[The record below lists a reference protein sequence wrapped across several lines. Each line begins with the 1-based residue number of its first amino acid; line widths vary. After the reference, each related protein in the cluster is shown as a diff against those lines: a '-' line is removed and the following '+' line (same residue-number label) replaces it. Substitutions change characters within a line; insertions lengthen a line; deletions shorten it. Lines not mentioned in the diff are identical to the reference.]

1 MRRIHIFLLIL
12 FGFLAF
18 SACKKDDDSVN
29 DATAENR
36 KALGL
41 SAEDLLSDDIYT
53 SLVVELVYPG
63 ALRPTNSTID
73 NFRNFL
79 TERINKPNGIL
90 FKETII
96 QEPTGAP
103 FNMEEIRDI
112 EDEFRTEYNSDT
124 KIAVYVF
131 FSNGASINDTD
142 TSVTLGTAYL
152 NTSIVV
158 YEKTIRDLVNQNANL
173 DVTSLETST
182 LIHEFG
188 HILGLVNVQN
198 DDIHSDHEDPAH
210 LKHCIV
216 DTCLMYFES
225 NGSKNIVNYLKLG
238 NSIPVLDPLCIA
250 DLQSK
255 GGL

>member
-1 MRRIHIFLLIL
+1 MKRFQIYLLLL
-12 FGFLAF
+12 FGLLAF
-18 SACKKDDDSVN
+18 SACKKDDDPSA
-29 DATAENR
+29 DPTSENR
-36 KALGL
+36 KALGV
-41 SAEDLLSDDIYT
+41 SAEDLLSDDIYK

-63 ALRPTNSTID
+63 PLKPTNSTID

-79 TERINKPNGIL
+79 AERLNKPNGIS
-90 FKETII
+90 FKETVI
-96 QEPTGAP
+96 QAPSGAP
-103 FNMEEIRDI
+103 FSIEEIKDI
-112 EDEFRTEYNSDT
+112 EDEFRTEYNT
-124 KIAVYVF
+124 ANQMAVYVF
-131 FSNGASINDTD
+131 FSNGASVNDTD

-158 YEKTIRDLVNQNANL
+158 YEKTIRDLVSQNSNL
-173 DVTSLETST
+173 DLTSLETST
-182 LIHEFG
+182 LMHEFG

-225 NGSKNIVNYLKLG
+225 NGSKSIVNYLKQG
-238 NSIPVLDPLCIA
+238 NSIPVLDPLCIE
-250 DLQSK
+250 DLQAK